1 MKIPFDI
8 KYRSQIE
15 SGKYKITTRANHP
28 VRLICW
34 DANDYGNPIVA
45 ISGGYPIQYT
55 ENGKTCN
62 EMPWN
67 GVELNTDLV
76 IVTDDSE
83 LTEFEKV

>member
-1 MKIPFDI
+1 M
-8 KYRSQIE
+8 QGVNIE
-15 SGKYKITTRANHP
+15 KVVWLLLTMFNSS
-28 VRLICW
+28 

-83 LTEFEKV
+83 LTEFEKVLI